1 MYTIKHSLVDFYK
14 IIKFMTEKFTLK
26 FKKIYLFFQNNF
38 YFRAIIYSILAF
50 LFLRLFTSLVLL
62 IGIVQ
67 PSPVMPYT
75 DVSLK
80 IFQQLEQQSTF
91 SKYFLSPWYRW
102 DTIRYLEIADFGYEF
117 DLVNTVWPPLFP
129 FVIKVLGF
137 FIQPSILSAIIGSN
151 IFFIVGTF
159 LTILLVK
166 ELFDEE
172 TAKNTIFFLVTFP
185 TSFYL
190 VAGYSE
196 SLFLTLSV
204 AVFLLIRRKKW
215 LWAGVISAF
224 AALSRVQGIILVV
237 PIFIELIRDYYKD
250 RNLRNLLTNSLSCIY
265 APFAYGIYSLYVHYG
280 LNTNWPWDTL
290 SAYWAQSFAWPWEGY
305 YYTFLS
311 ILGNTK
317 LIDYSPTIVKIL
329 NILFSFF
336 SIYILFKIRKIIP
349 ISLSIYSWVM
359 LFIIIGKIDYNDSLV
374 STIRYILTLF
384 PIFIALAVEIKN
396 KYIKICF
403 SAVGV
408 MLHTILLV
416 YFFWWFWVA

>member
-1 MYTIKHSLVDFYK
+1 MTRYITSNFKDIYK
-14 IIKFMTEKFTLK
+14 
-26 FKKIYLFFQNNF
+26 LFQENF

-75 DVSLK
+75 EVSLK
-80 IFQQLEQQSTF
+80 IYQQLEQQSIF

-102 DTIRYLEIADFGYEF
+102 DTIRYLEIADFGYDF

-129 FVIKVLGF
+129 FVIKVLGC

-151 IFFIVGTF
+151 IFFIVGIF
-159 LTILLVK
+159 LTILLVR

-172 TAKNTIFFLVTFP
+172 TAKNTIFYLLTFP
-185 TSFYL
+185 TSFFL
-190 VAGYSE
+190 IAPYSE

-204 AVFLLIRRKKW
+204 AVFLLIRKKKW
-215 LWAGVISAF
+215 LWAGLISAF

-237 PIFIELIRDYYKD
+237 PILVELIREYYKD

-265 APFAYGIYSLYVHYG
+265 APFAYGIYSLYVHFG
-280 LNTNWPWDTL
+280 LNANWPWETL
-290 SAYWAQSFAWPWEGY
+290 SSYWAQRFAWPWEGF

-329 NILFSFF
+329 NILLSLF
-336 SIYILFKIRKIIP
+336 SIYLLFKVRKRIP

-359 LFIIIGKIDYNDSLV
+359 LFIIIGKVDYNDSLV

-384 PIFIALAVEIKN
+384 PIFIALAFEIKN
-396 KYIKICF
+396 KYIKI
-403 SAVGV
+403 SYSIVGV

>member
-1 MYTIKHSLVDFYK
+1 MIEK
-14 IIKFMTEKFTLK
+14 INQELDKSFIARA
-26 FKKIYLFFQNNF
+26 LFFAF
-38 YFRAIIYSILAF
+38 LAF
-50 LFLRLFTSLVLL
+50 LIIRIFTSLVLL

-67 PSPVMPYT
+67 PSPVMPYS
-75 DVSLK
+75 DVSREIYL
-80 IFQQLEQQSTF
+80 QLEQQSIY

-102 DTIRYLEIADFGYEF
+102 DTIHYLEIADFGYDF

-129 FVIKVLGF
+129 FVIKVLEF

-151 IFFIVGTF
+151 IFFIVGIF

-166 ELFDEE
+166 ELYDEE
-172 TAKNTIFFLVTFP
+172 TAKNTIFYLLTFP
-185 TSFYL
+185 TSFFL
-190 VAGYSE
+190 IAPYSE

-204 AVFLLIRRKKW
+204 AVFLLIRKKKW
-215 LWAGVISAF
+215 LWAGLISAF

-237 PIFIELIRDYYKD
+237 PIMVELIREYYKN

-265 APFAYGIYSLYVHYG
+265 APFAYGIYSLYVHFG
-280 LNTNWPWDTL
+280 LNANWPWETL
-290 SAYWAQSFAWPWEGY
+290 SSYWAQRFAWPWEGF

-329 NILFSFF
+329 NILLSLF
-336 SIYILFKIRKIIP
+336 SIYLLFKVRKGIP

-359 LFIIIGKIDYNDSLV
+359 LFIIIGKVDYNDSLV

-384 PIFIALAVEIKN
+384 PIFIALALEIKN
-396 KYIKICF
+396 KYIKI
-403 SAVGV
+403 SYSVVGV